1 LSKLSKP
8 GVSKVT
14 PGTST
19 LVFRMVNSDAG
30 LNEEFL
36 VQNSVAFMALGREA
50 LRTFGGSIV
59 PLVFDWEDSS
69 EDGSGWS
76 IIEWKDGINI
86 SETFG
91 DLDSTSQQKVTQQ
104 IGQVVR
110 CLQDFKAPISHYGG
124 LGLDWNGTFIGR
136 PMNFPCGG
144 PFSSYDDLIQG
155 MLEWQFAARNT
166 SKALNIGEDTLSIK
180 SRVEKLT
187 SQPVGCFLRLR

>member
-1 LSKLSKP
+1 
-8 GVSKVT
+8 
-14 PGTST
+14 
-19 LVFRMVNSDAG
+19 MVNSDAG

-36 VQNSVAFMALGREA
+36 VQNSVAFMILGREA
-50 LRTFGGSIV
+50 LKPFGESIV

-91 DLDSTSQQKVTQQ
+91 DLDSTLQQKVTQQ
-104 IGQVVR
+104 IGQVLK
-110 CLQDFKAPISHYGG
+110 CLQDFQVPTLHYGG

-144 PFSSYDDLIQG
+144 PFTSYEDLVQG
-155 MLEWQFAARNT
+155 MLEWQFAARNS
-166 SKALNIGEDTLSIK
+166 SKVLGLSEDTLNIK
-180 SRVEKLT
+180 SRIEKLN
-187 SQPVGCFLRLR
+187 SQPVSCSLPMVGSQEEVDTVLDWT